1 MPSRAHARPA
11 PPFAGSLSRSPC
23 PLSPL
28 RPFPIPPIRPYSESE
43 GLTTR
48 SLDECAREGA
58 EPRRLG
64 APRGSARLSA
74 ARNRAS
80 CITERRRIARPCT
93 FSRLVRCREVRRA
106 RALHAIGRRA
116 LRMGDGWMHE
126 ASLRAIRS
134 DRPMMTN
141 APGPKTCSAPS
152 SGRGRAGMV
161 GRGGRG
167 DERGWSDEEGAG
179 TSGGGRTRMGAG
191 ANGDGRTRIDARA
204 SAAVRSPTLRLRP
217 PPVVRFVNEISVL
230 DKSQKFRHY
239 IPRT

>member
-28 RPFPIPPIRPYSESE
+28 CPFPIPPIRPYSESE

-48 SLDECAREGA
+48 NLDECARGSA
-58 EPRRLG
+58 DLRRLCT
-64 APRGSARLSA
+64 PRGSARLSA
-74 ARNRAS
+74 ARNRAP
-80 CITERRRIARPCT
+80 CVTERRRIARPCT
-93 FSRLVRCREVRRA
+93 FSRLVRCREVRRT

-167 DERGWSDEEGAG
+167 DERGVAERGWAQ
-179 TSGGGRTRMGAG
+179 GRTGMAERGLTRVRARLCGARRC
-191 ANGDGRTRIDARA
+191 ACARHLLCD
-204 SAAVRSPTLRLRP
+204 S
-217 PPVVRFVNEISVL
+217 
-230 DKSQKFRHY
+230 
-239 IPRT
+239 